1 MVIDSIGAVC
11 FGLIIGWVTYR
22 TLRRTGETVALSNI
36 ASVVGAL
43 GGAAVTGLFKGQ
55 LFGWTPSGCWSAS
68 SAILTRVAVLL
79 NGDTAGH
86 QIYVRSRTAGQAEPT
101 ASAVDLPPAIGVH
114 VRNLRRV
121 LASEP
126 IAPTT
131 TACSKAQLI
140 TSRWADLTLTPG
152 P

>member
-55 LFGWTPSGCWSAS
+55 LFGWYCIGLLVGFVSYLDQGGRPAQRRYRGPSDLRAQPHG
-68 SAILTRVAVLL
+68 
-79 NGDTAGH
+79 GAGRAH
-86 QIYVRSRTAGQAEPT
+86 G
-101 ASAVDLPPAIGVH
+101 
-114 VRNLRRV
+114 
-121 LASEP
+121 
-126 IAPTT
+126 
-131 TACSKAQLI
+131 
-140 TSRWADLTLTPG
+140 
-152 P
+152 